1 MTRHRVREHL
11 FKILFGTEFHSVQEI
26 DEQYDMYWSTEDDE
40 PTDKEHEEIKAK
52 IKAIIDNKAELD
64 DYIERFA
71 KGWKL
76 NRIGNADLN
85 ILRIAIYEIKYDDN
99 VPVKVAINE
108 AVEFAKEYGTDNS
121 SAFVNGILA
130 GIVDE
135 IGGDC

>member
-11 FKILFGTEFHSVQEI
+11 FKILFDTEFHSVKEI

-99 VPVKVAINE
+99 VPVTVAINE